1 MHWKTS
7 FEDMAKKTVVKQALR
22 YAPIKTEFQRAL
34 STDETIKSRI
44 DANMAEVENEV
55 IFDMAA
61 A

>member
-1 MHWKTS
+1 M
-7 FEDMAKKTVVKQALR
+7 KQVLR